1 MYFVYSDKCHFNT
14 GFTFESF
21 NLEKDSLSVANE
33 NDLEIIYW

>member
-14 GFTFESF
+14 GLTFESF
-21 NLEKDSLSVANE
+21 NLEDSLSVANE